1 MRYKPKLTKRLDGRG
16 RAVWISAAKN
26 QGLSFLI
33 DGLRSF
39 IYKNLLSG
47 RIKLKN
53 NQGKQR
59 AKLFE
64 MGVVKDEKVLN
75 DGSWELAIKIT
86 KKDILRFLKKE
97 GMSAD
102 AFGKIS

>member
-1 MRYKPKLTKRLDGRG
+1 
-16 RAVWISAAKN
+16 
-26 QGLSFLI
+26 
-33 DGLRSF
+33 
-39 IYKNLLSG
+39 
-47 RIKLKN
+47 
-53 NQGKQR
+53 
-59 AKLFE
+59 

-97 GMSAD
+97 GMSTD